1 MILLINPC
9 INQFVVI
16 TIWLPRFRHMTCSK
30 HVKSTNMQHCSPDKN
45 QSGDWTIQNSSPPT
59 SSKEIKAKLHLQIF
73 DTIFLP
79 RPLLQKYVGQH
90 LSTNDVIIT
99 IGFIAR
105 NSSNEQKRNH
115 PSPRSLRPSSSTAN
129 CSASGGRGCGNRASP
144 LGLRVTSMKCTCL
157 KTRTVDPKR
166 FTQNEQLLS
175 RWVVLFAKSWSLS
188 RGSRKSSLYAASMQ
202 ETGENGQKA
211 SPLAA
216 ASPSPPP
223 P

>member
-99 IGFIAR
+99 IGFICQKLIKWTEKER
-105 NSSNEQKRNH
+105 KITPSSH

-129 CSASGGRGCGNRASP
+129 CSASGGRGCGNRASA
-144 LGLRVTSMKCTCL
+144 LGLPGDLHEMYLLENQKPWTLKGSLKMNSCWVVELFCL
-157 KTRTVDPKR
+157 PKAGAY
-166 FTQNEQLLS
+166 QEVAESLLS
-175 RWVVLFAKSWSLS
+175 MLLRCK
-188 RGSRKSSLYAASMQ
+188 KQ
-202 ETGENGQKA
+202 EKMDKKHRH
-211 SPLAA
+211 
-216 ASPSPPP
+216 
-223 P
+223 